1 MVLIV
6 NILTNRMDL
15 DIPAMEARWKKLWS
29 EESIYATE
37 IGHSEREKC
46 FSIDTP
52 PPTISGKMHMGHAFS
67 YPHQDFIA
75 RYKRLRGYSVFYPW
89 GFDDNGLPTERY
101 TEKSLGI
108 KGERTDLGEFIRLC
122 MQESAKAEEELK
134 KNWMDLGISADFSHA
149 YRTFSEASMKI
160 SQSMFLDL
168 VEKRRV
174 YREEG
179 PTIRCPTCRTAI
191 SQIDLKDINQSSEFV
206 YVRFTGKDGGVLIA
220 TTRPELMGAC
230 VAVAVNPSDERYSG
244 FIGKKVTVPVY
255 GYTVDII
262 ADDLVAMDK
271 GTGAEMVCTFGD
283 QNDIYLWRKHGLSTR
298 IILDDFGKF
307 KEEAGIIKGLTVREG
322 RKRIIE
328 ELEHLKV
335 VEKIERVKHSVNAH
349 ERCDTPVEFGISKQ
363 WYVKVLDI
371 REELK
376 ASAHSAQ
383 WIPIHMRV
391 RIDNWID
398 GLKWDW
404 GISRQRFLGVP
415 FPVWYCRKCG
425 ETVYAGKDDLPVDP
439 RTYAGKI
446 ACPKCGSSDLDPETD
461 VMDTWATSSLSPRLA
476 LIPEGLFP
484 SLYPMDA
491 RFQGHDIISTWAFTT
506 IVRSFIHDGI
516 SPWKSILI
524 SGNVYDPQGQKMSKS
539 RGNII
544 EPADLVNEYGADAV
558 RYWASTA
565 LPGEDIKVREQ
576 DFVRG
581 KRTVIKIFNAS
592 KLVAMLS
599 GGTATPAVPEAKH
612 PINAGIISG
621 LNDLI
626 VKVTDLMDSY
636 QFSRARS
643 EIDNFFW
650 NVYCDNYLEMA
661 KGIVNRSQEIGK
673 DTQEEFGRIL
683 RYVLLQI
690 MKMYAPVMPFIT
702 EEVYHSLNLGP
713 EKSIHLE
720 KWPLPS
726 GNISE
731 KSGAAEFGYILQ
743 VLSAVRSFKTS
754 KKLSMGSHIDSLTI
768 MGDKAILERY
778 REEVMAVMN
787 IGSLSFQ
794 QSQEIQVREG

>member
-1 MVLIV
+1 
-6 NILTNRMDL
+6 
-15 DIPAMEARWKKLWS
+15 
-29 EESIYATE
+29 
-37 IGHSEREKC
+37 
-46 FSIDTP
+46 
-52 PPTISGKMHMGHAFS
+52 
-67 YPHQDFIA
+67 
-75 RYKRLRGYSVFYPW
+75 
-89 GFDDNGLPTERY
+89 
-101 TEKSLGI
+101 
-108 KGERTDLGEFIRLC
+108 
-122 MQESAKAEEELK
+122 
-134 KNWMDLGISADFSHA
+134 
-149 YRTFSEASMKI
+149 
-160 SQSMFLDL
+160 
-168 VEKRRV
+168 
-174 YREEG
+174 
-179 PTIRCPTCRTAI
+179 
-191 SQIDLKDINQSSEFV
+191 
-206 YVRFTGKDGGVLIA
+206 
-220 TTRPELMGAC
+220 
-230 VAVAVNPSDERYSG
+230 
-244 FIGKKVTVPVY
+244 
-255 GYTVDII
+255 
-262 ADDLVAMDK
+262 
-271 GTGAEMVCTFGD
+271 MVCTFGD

-425 ETVYAGKDDLPVDP
+425 ETVYAGKDALPVDP

-599 GGTATPAVPEAKH
+599 GDAATPAVPEAKH

-650 NVYCDNYLEMA
+650 NIYCDNYLEMA
-661 KGIVNRSQEIGK
+661 KGIVNRSQEIGS
-673 DTQEEFGRIL
+673 DTREEFGRIL

-726 GNISE
+726 GNVSE

-794 QSQEIQVREG
+794 QSQELQVREG